1 MKYRKLGHSDLKVS
15 EICLG
20 SMTWGEQ
27 NTEAEGHEQIDYA
40 LDNGVNFIDTAE
52 MYSVPGSKETQ
63 GSTERVIGNWF
74 HKTGRRKDVVLATK
88 VTGPNPGLSYIR
100 NPLAFTRDQ
109 IREAIEG
116 NLKRLQ
122 TDYVDIY
129 QLHWPERKA
138 NFFGKLDYEHDENDA
153 WEDNFAEVL
162 NALDELIKEGKIKHY
177 GISNETPWGM
187 MRMVQVAKE
196 QGFQK
201 PLTIQNPYSLL
212 NRSYEV
218 GLAEVSIRE
227 NIPLL
232 AYSPLAFGVL
242 SGKYMNGQR
251 PEEGR
256 IVKFPQ
262 FSRYNNQQAQKATAR
277 YAELAN
283 DHGVS
288 LVQLALQFVTTRR
301 FVGANIIGATS
312 LEQLK
317 ENVDSVNLDLK
328 EELLEGIR
336 QIHKD
341 FSHPAP

>member
-15 EICLG
+15 EVCLG

-63 GSTERVIGNWF
+63 GSTERIIGGWF
-74 HKTGRRKDVVLATK
+74 KKTGRRDDVVLATK
-88 VTGPNPGLSYIR
+88 VTGPNPGLSYLR
-100 NPLAFTRDQ
+100 DPLAFTPEQ
-109 IREAIEG
+109 IRTAIEG

-138 NFFGKLDYEHDENDA
+138 NFFGKLDYDHDENDP
-153 WEDNFAEVL
+153 WEDNFAVVL
-162 NALDELIKEGKIKHY
+162 ETLNELIKEGKIKHY
-177 GISNETPWGM
+177 GVSNETPWGV
-187 MRMVQVAKE
+187 MRMVQTAKE
-196 QGFQK
+196 LGLPN

-227 NIPLL
+227 DIPLL

-242 SGKYMNGQR
+242 SGKYMDGKR

-277 YAELAN
+277 YAELAKDN
-283 DHGVS
+283 GIS
-288 LVQLALQFVTTRR
+288 LVQLALQWVNTRR
-301 FVGANIIGATS
+301 FVGSNIIGATS
-312 LEQLK
+312 LTQLK
-317 ENVDSVNLDLK
+317 ENIGSVNLDLTND
-328 EELLEGIR
+328 LLEGIR